1 MNVLR
6 DSCRQR
12 NNLLFYIAITTN
24 KSKHSEYAIPLECCQ
39 LFYEKF
45 FLKELF

>member
-24 KSKHSEYAIPLECCQ
+24 KSKHSEYAIPLSVVNY
-39 LFYEKF
+39 FMRRF
-45 FLKELF
+45 F